1 MIKNALGIIFS
12 DMTDWSMSELA
23 SHRSVAAIP
32 FGGRY
37 RLVDFP
43 LSNMVNSGLSK
54 ICIVTKSN
62 YRSLMEHVGSG
73 KDWDLSRKNGGI
85 LIFPPYAL
93 GENHGLFQGRLDALK
108 RVLDY
113 ISSSK
118 EKYVILSDCDMIYN
132 INYKDVLR
140 FHEENNSDITA
151 VYTNINI
158 DKSTSIHKI
167 IYEFDSNKRADDILV
182 YPVMNGK
189 HNVGLNTW
197 VMNKDFLESIIY
209 DAIARNYKDFSY
221 DVLAR
226 KVHSLRIFGYEYN
239 GYYAHIDS
247 LQSYYNNSLGLLQEE
262 NLKKLFYSNTGPIFT
277 KTKDS
282 TPTKYC
288 ANADVKN
295 SLIASG
301 CVIEGTVENSVIF
314 RGVRIGKNAVVKNSV
329 IMQHA
334 IIGDNA
340 RLDSIITDT
349 YAQVAND
356 RVLLGYSSSPFF
368 IKKYA
373 VV

>member
-1 MIKNALGIIFS
+1 MNALGIIFS
-12 DMTDWSMSELA
+12 DMQDWSMTELA

-43 LSNMVNSGLSK
+43 LSNMVNSGINK
-54 ICIVTKSN
+54 VCIITRSN

-73 KDWDLSRKNGGI
+73 KDWDLSRKKGGI

-132 INYKDVLR
+132 INYNDVIR
-140 FHEENNSDITA
+140 YHEEKNSDITA
-151 VYTNINI
+151 VYIKTDI
-158 DKSTSIHKI
+158 DKNCSIHKI
-167 IYEFDSNKRADDILV
+167 LYEFDDSERADGILV
-182 YPVMNGK
+182 YPVTNGT

-221 DVLAR
+221 DVLAK
-226 KVHSLRIFGYEYN
+226 KVHSLRIYGYEYN
-239 GYYAHIDS
+239 GYFAHIDS
-247 LQSYYNNSLGLLQEE
+247 LQSYYNNSLCLLKNDNIQR
-262 NLKKLFYSNTGPIFT
+262 LFYSNTGPIYT

-288 ANADVKN
+288 ADANVKN

-301 CVIEGTVENSVIF
+301 CVIEGTVENSIIF
-314 RGVRIGKNAVVKNSV
+314 RGVKIGKNAVVKNSI
-329 IMQHA
+329 IMQHGV
-334 IIGDNA
+334 IGESA
-340 RLDSIITDT
+340 KLDSIITDT
-349 YAQVAND
+349 YAQVTSG
-356 RVLLGYSSSPFF
+356 RVLLGYSNCPFF
-368 IKKYA
+368 IKKYST
-373 VV
+373 V

>member
-1 MIKNALGIIFS
+1 MNALGIIFS
-12 DMTDWSMSELA
+12 DIQDWSMTELA

-43 LSNMVNSGLSK
+43 LSNMVNTGINK
-54 ICIVTKSN
+54 VCIITKSN

-73 KDWDLSRKNGGI
+73 KDWDLSRKKGGV

-93 GENHGLFQGRLDALK
+93 GENHGLFHGRLDALK

-118 EKYVILSDCDMIYN
+118 EKYVVMSDCDMIYN
-132 INYKDVLR
+132 INYNDVIR
-140 FHEENNSDITA
+140 FHEEKNSDITA
-151 VYTNINI
+151 VYIKTSI
-158 DKSTSIHKI
+158 DKSSSIHKI
-167 IYEFDSNKRADDILV
+167 IYEFDSDSRADDILV
-182 YPVMNGK
+182 YPVTNGL
-189 HNVGLNTW
+189 HNIGLNTW

-221 DVLAR
+221 DVLAK
-226 KVHSLRIFGYEYN
+226 KVHSLRIYGYEYN

-247 LQSYYNNSLGLLQEE
+247 LQSYYENSLGLLKNEQ
-262 NLKKLFYSNTGPIFT
+262 LQSLFYSTTGPIYT
-277 KTKDS
+277 KVKDS

-288 ANADVKN
+288 KDANVKN

-301 CVIEGTVENSVIF
+301 CIVEGTVENSIIF
-314 RGVRIGKNAVVKNSV
+314 RGVRIGKNAVVKNSI
-329 IMQHA
+329 IMQHG
-334 IIGDNA
+334 IIGENA

-349 YAQVAND
+349 YAQVTND
-356 RVLLGYSSSPFF
+356 RILLGYSNCPFF
-368 IKKYA
+368 IKKHS